1 MRRVIRAAVLAL
13 ALAVIAAGVI
23 HVFRREDAPM
33 SGGSSAGLGLMLL
46 EREKGLYVLA
56 VTQDSPADKAGFRPG
71 DYLLRAD
78 DVPLDGVTQLDAL
91 IDAAERELSVRIRR
105 SGQEQMLRLP
115 AR

>member
-1 MRRVIRAAVLAL
+1 MRRVIRAALLAL
-13 ALAVIAAGVI
+13 ALAVLAAGVS

-33 SGGSSAGLGLMLL
+33 SGGSSAALGIMLL

-56 VTQDSPADKAGFRPG
+56 VTQDSPADKADFRPG

-78 DVPLDGVTQLDAL
+78 DVPLVSVTQLDAL
-91 IDAAERELSVRIRR
+91 IDAAEHALSVRVRR
-105 SGQEQMLRLP
+105 SGQELLLHLP

>member
-1 MRRVIRAAVLAL
+1 MRRAIRAAVLLL

-23 HVFRREDAPM
+23 YSLRQEETQIT
-33 SGGSSAGLGLMLL
+33 GGSSAGLGLMLL

-78 DVPLDGVTQLDAL
+78 DVPLDSVTQLDAL

-105 SGQEQMLRLP
+105 SGQEQMLRMP